1 MRNTGYDMRMSY
13 WSSDVFSSD
22 LLFNIPKSRVV
33 CTELE
38 ITAQPVDGLRVIAGV
53 TYIDSKVKK
62 DPALPLDSF
71 GQASS
76 YVGESFPNTP
86 KWNGL
91 VDAEYSFPLTGQLTA
106 FFGGSATFRTKTSS
120 FFGGLPDFRMTRSRL
135 FDGRAGFEGE
145 EDRVGKECVSTCSS
159 RWSPYH

>member
-1 MRNTGYDMRMSY
+1 MLPNLRSPVLFGPLQKM
-13 WSSDVFSSD
+13 
-22 LLFNIPKSRVV
+22 FNIPKSRVV
-33 CTELE
+33 VAEHE
-38 ITAQPVDGLRVIAGV
+38 STAQPGDGVRVSAGG

-91 VDAEYSFPLTGQLTA
+91 VDAEYSFPLTGQTKD
-106 FFGGSATFRTKTSS
+106 FFGGSATFRTKTSA
-120 FFGGLPDFRMTRSRL
+120 FFGGLTDLIIPGYDLYDVS
-135 FDGRAGFEGE
+135 AGFQSTVGVW
-145 EDRVGKECVSTCSS
+145 RVKEYG
-159 RWSPYH
+159 WN

>member
-1 MRNTGYDMRMSY
+1 MLPNLRSPVLFGPLQKM
-13 WSSDVFSSD
+13 
-22 LLFNIPKSRVV
+22 FNIPKSRVV
-33 CTELE
+33 VAEHE
-38 ITAQPVDGLRVIAGV
+38 STAQPGDGVRVSAGG

-91 VDAEYSFPLTGQLTA
+91 VDAEYSFPLTGQLKADRKST
-106 FFGGSATFRTKTSS
+106 RLNSS
-120 FFGGLPDFRMTRSRL
+120 
-135 FDGRAGFEGE
+135 
-145 EDRVGKECVSTCSS
+145 
-159 RWSPYH
+159 H